1 MRRPQSNG
9 FIERFHR
16 TLLEEHLRIQGRT
29 KWYEALEEMQKDL
42 EGYLVSYNTKRPH
55 QGRGMKGRT
64 PYQVFKERLP
74 KKTKK
79 TATQPPA
86 KEVKKAA

>member
-29 KWYEALEEMQKDL
+29 RWYETLEEMQADL
-42 EGYLVSYNTKRPH
+42 DVYLVHYNTKRPH
-55 QGRGMKGRT
+55 QGRGMNGRT
-64 PYQVFKERLP
+64 PYQVFKEGRP
-74 KKTKK
+74 RKTS
-79 TATQPPA
+79 
-86 KEVKKAA
+86 KKAAAAEKKEVNKAA